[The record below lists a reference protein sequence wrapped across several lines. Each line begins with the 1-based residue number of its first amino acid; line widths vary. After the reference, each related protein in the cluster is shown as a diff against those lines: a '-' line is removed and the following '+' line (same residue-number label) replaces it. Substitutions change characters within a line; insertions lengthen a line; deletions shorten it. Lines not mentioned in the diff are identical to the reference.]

1 MNLYR
6 LTIWETEIYKR
17 IRVLHKWFLTEEE
30 MRSYKDKYEKE
41 HRWKDGKCI
50 PNIPDISFY
59 TNISYH
65 EDKMTFEEAKE
76 SDTFTLKDFV
86 TLFHVNV
93 DVVETD
99 WYFDENGEIRCSYCD
114 EKSYIQ
120 DQLLRRECYC
130 SICGHKMSNI
140 ILQEKTIT
148 K

>member
-6 LTIWETEIYKR
+6 LTICEAESYQHINVR
-17 IRVLHKWFLTEEE
+17 HKWFLTEEE

-41 HRWKDGKCI
+41 HRWTDGKCI

-93 DVVETD
+93 DVIETD
-99 WYFDENGEIRCSYCD
+99 WYFDEDGEIRCSYCD
-114 EKSYIQ
+114 EKSYVQ
-120 DQLLRRECYC
+120 DPNLLRECYC
-130 SICGHKMSNI
+130 SICGHKMSKI
-140 ILQEKTIT
+140 ILPEKI
-148 K
+148 